1 MMTIGQDIMQVPKA
15 VGVDIG
21 GFTTD
26 YLLMRKGKPDMGYCD
41 SLEKGVGVEL
51 IFGI

>member
-15 VGVDIG
+15 VGIDIG

-26 YLLMRKGKPDMGYCD
+26 YLLMRMGKPDMGYCD
-41 SLEKGVGVEL
+41 SLKRV
-51 IFGI
+51 